1 MTNHVAY
8 LPKPHLTRRLVDLA
22 GQSGLVLTLVA
33 IIVGFS
39 FLAPNFMTV
48 SNIMNVLLQ
57 ASNIGIMAAGLT
69 LVVIC
74 GEIDLSVASLQ
85 SLGAVIV
92 AILVINVG
100 IPIPLAIIAA
110 IVAGAIAGL
119 ISGTIVGKFA
129 VPAFIITLAM
139 DSFGRGIAL
148 IMTNQ
153 NSVFGFPQSFSIFG
167 QGYLGPVP
175 VAAII
180 AAVVF
185 LILHVVL
192 SRTVLGTNIYA
203 VGGNREAARLAG
215 INIFGVK
222 VAVLTISGLCGALA
236 GVLMA
241 SRLMAAQPIMGMFDL
256 MDVIAAVVIGGCS
269 LLGGEGKMIG
279 TVIGTLII
287 TSIRNGLNLMGIPAD
302 WQLIAIGTI
311 IVIAVLTDFSSRRT
325 NAG

>member
-1 MTNHVAY
+1 MTDQAAALS
-8 LPKPHLTRRLVDLA
+8 LPTPLRRLADIISRNGLWVTLA
-22 GQSGLVLTLVA
+22 VIVA
-33 IIVGFS
+33 AFS
-39 FLAPNFMTV
+39 FLAPNFMTL

-57 ASNIGIMAAGLT
+57 SSNIGIMAAGLT

-85 SLGAVIV
+85 SLGACIV
-92 AILVINVG
+92 AILVINMGVP
-100 IPIPLAIIAA
+100 IPIAMVAA
-110 IVAGAIAGL
+110 ILAGGLAGL
-119 ISGTIVGKFA
+119 VSGTIVGTFA

-148 IMTNQ
+148 IITNQ
-153 NSVFGFPQSFSIFG
+153 NSVFGFPQSFSVFG

-175 VAAII
+175 VAALI
-180 AAVVF
+180 AGFVF
-185 LILHVVL
+185 FVLHIVL

-215 INIFGVK
+215 INIFAVK
-222 VAVLTISGLCGALA
+222 VAVLTISGLCGTTA

-256 MDVIAAVVIGGCS
+256 MDVIAAVVIGGAS
-269 LLGGEGKMIG
+269 LLGGEGRMLG
-279 TVIGTLII
+279 TILGTLII
-287 TSIRNGLNLMGIPAD
+287 TFIRNGLNLMGIPAD
-302 WQLIAIGTI
+302 WQLIAIGII
-311 IVIAVLTDFSSRRT
+311 IVIAVLTDFSSRRA